1 MTLVGLVFLFL
12 MLWSEMHL
20 VFQAGGAEAELTSS
34 NFVEFV
40 KNLLKNP
47 EEREH
52 FFQVSFVA
60 VLVPYYN
67 PSEH

>member
-1 MTLVGLVFLFL
+1 MTLVSLVCFFV
-12 MLWSEMHL
+12 MLCSEIYH

-40 KNLLKNP
+40 KNLLRNP

-52 FFQVSFVA
+52 FFQVSIVVVFFVPA
-60 VLVPYYN
+60 A
-67 PSEH
+67 